1 MSPAG
6 IGQEL
11 FEKALR
17 ASVLYLD
24 VPPKVSHFRFTL
36 NDQEILADPG
46 WQSGVVLDVKFQ
58 CPERDFAKLRPLK

>member
-17 ASVLYLD
+17 ASVLYLK
-24 VPPKVSHFRFTL
+24 VPPNVSHFRFSL
-36 NDQEILADPG
+36 NGQEISADEG
-46 WQSGVVLDVKFQ
+46 WQQGVVLNVKFQ